1 MAHAGAAG
9 GVRDLCGARVL
20 LAAAGA
26 SGAPAAVAVA
36 VGAPLGRAR
45 RCAGRRAGRTR
56 AAPAAAA
63 RAPRLART
71 HATLLLGQPPGAA
84 ACTLSNVLVVLCASV
99 RY

>member
-20 LAAAGA
+20 LA
-26 SGAPAAVAVA
+26 AAVAVA